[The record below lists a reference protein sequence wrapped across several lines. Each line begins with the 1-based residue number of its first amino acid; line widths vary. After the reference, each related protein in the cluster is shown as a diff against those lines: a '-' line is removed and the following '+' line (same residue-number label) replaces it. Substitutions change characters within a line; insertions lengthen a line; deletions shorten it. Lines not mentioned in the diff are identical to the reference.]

1 MNARNSPCQ
10 FFPDVA
16 DKSPSSRG
24 RAVALGA
31 LVFFGGFAVM
41 VLEIVG
47 ARYLQPWFGG
57 AFYVWTSQIGV
68 VMLALALGYAIG
80 GQLADRWRRAQY
92 LGALLVP
99 AAVAVLSIP
108 TLAPGMLDAIVER
121 HAQAASQATTKEPT
135 PAVVETNLLSELPP
149 EFLQGS
155 ETNAP
160 ALPPDSDKSIS
171 NVPALWRKLDPAI
184 GSAVVFLLPCFV
196 LAMISPYMIRQAARQ
211 MTHVGTVSGLVYA
224 ASTVGSIGGV
234 FVSAYVL
241 IDHFS
246 ITTIFYLTGGL
257 TLGLAGLCCLIDWL
271 WPEDSQEQ

>member
-1 MNARNSPCQ
+1 M
-10 FFPDVA
+10 
-16 DKSPSSRG
+16 
-24 RAVALGA
+24 GA

-80 GQLADRWRRAQY
+80 GQLADRWRRARY

-99 AAVAVLSIP
+99 AAVFILAIPNFSTAPFNVLWVSVP
-108 TLAPGMLDAIVER
+108 SLNWPGAPGILDAIVDR
-121 HAQAASQATTKEPT
+121 HAQTASLETTIEPT

-160 ALPPDSDKSIS
+160 ALPPGSDKSIS
-171 NVPALWRKLDPAI
+171 NVPAIWRKLDPAI

>member
-1 MNARNSPCQ
+1 M
-10 FFPDVA
+10 
-16 DKSPSSRG
+16 
-24 RAVALGA
+24 GA

-68 VMLALALGYAIG
+68 VMLALAMGYAVG
-80 GQLADRWRRAQY
+80 GKLADHWKRARY

-99 AAVAVLSIP
+99 AAVFILAIPNFSTAPFNVLWVSVP
-108 TLAPGMLDAIVER
+108 SLDWPGAPAILNAIVDR
-121 HAQAASQATTKEPT
+121 HVEMAATEAV
-135 PAVVETNLLSELPP
+135 PAVVENDLLSGLDPD
-149 EFLQGS
+149 FLQGGDPNAS
-155 ETNAP
+155 EVPRIEKEKVTR
-160 ALPPDSDKSIS
+160 
-171 NVPALWRKLDPAI
+171 VPAIWRKLDPAI

-246 ITTIFYLTGGL
+246 ITTIFYLTGVL
-257 TLGLAGLCCLIDWL
+257 TLGLAGVCCLIDWL
-271 WPEDSQEQ
+271 WPEDTQEQ

>member
-1 MNARNSPCQ
+1 LWQ
-10 FFPDVA
+10 FFPDVT
-16 DKSPSSRG
+16 DKAQSSRG

-80 GQLADRWRRAQY
+80 GRLADRWRHAQY

-99 AAVAVLSIP
+99 AAIAVLSIP
-108 TLAPGMLDAIVER
+108 TLAPGILNAIVDR
-121 HAQAASQATTKEPT
+121 HVEMAATEAV
-135 PAVVETNLLSELPP
+135 PAVVENDLLSGLDPD
-149 EFLQGS
+149 FLQGS
-155 ETNAP
+155 DSNASEVQP
-160 ALPPDSDKSIS
+160 IEKEKVTQ
-171 NVPALWRKLDPAI
+171 VPAIWRKLDPAI

-196 LAMISPYMIRQAARQ
+196 LAMISPYMIRQAAQQ

-234 FVSAYVL
+234 FVSAYFL

-246 ITTIFYLTGGL
+246 TTTIFYLTGVL

-271 WPEDSQEQ
+271 WPEDTQEQ